1 MKDFA
6 SELKRG
12 TLELIL
18 LRLLAD
24 RPAYG
29 YELLQRMQEAG
40 TAVLKE
46 GTIYPVLYRLEDRGW
61 IAPEWQAPEPG
72 TPRKGLPRKY
82 YRLTPTGQARLREL
96 RAEWRAFAAWVDA
109 LLHDEENDDEGS
121 R

>member
-6 SELKRG
+6 SQLKRG

-29 YELLQRMQEAG
+29 YELVRRLQG
-40 TAVLKE
+40 DGPAVIKE
-46 GTIYPVLYRLEDRGW
+46 GTIYPVLYRLEDQGW
-61 IAPEWQAPEPG
+61 IAPEWQAPDRG
-72 TPRKGLPRKY
+72 VPRKY
-82 YRLTPTGQARLREL
+82 YRLTEAGDARWREL
-96 RAEWRAFAAWVDA
+96 HNEWRAFTAWVEGLLTTSEEEDDA
-109 LLHDEENDDEGS
+109 ES